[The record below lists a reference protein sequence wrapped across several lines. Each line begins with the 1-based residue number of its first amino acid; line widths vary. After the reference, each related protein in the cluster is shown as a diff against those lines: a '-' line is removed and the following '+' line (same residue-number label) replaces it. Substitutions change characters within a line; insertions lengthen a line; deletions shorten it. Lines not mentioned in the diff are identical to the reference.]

1 MVHRL
6 RERTLRYEVVMEVEV
21 VRPKGGARWQEVRTK
36 LTLQQEEK
44 GRVPL
49 STAQ

>member
-1 MVHRL
+1 MVHRP

-36 LTLQQEEK
+36 LQQEEK